1 MTPQAWDSPGAVW
14 DAPGAFWDPSP
25 APAPPKP
32 KKKPFY
38 HAPKSNANQP
48 TPSSP
53 TMPTFK
59 YNVAPKTG
67 GGFTTRAVKG
77 DPVSEAELLAAVAAA
92 TGVTSPQAEAVIKT
106 FLNKLLAC
114 SAGCDWSPNL
124 FGLFNFRP
132 TSGGSS
138 ATPDGFHN
146 ADDINAGVALS
157 FSAEAIRQWRSTL
170 NLESLGEVGK
180 LTPIIDTIIRQ
191 SDLAPD
197 KYTALGLNQ
206 MRGDH
211 LGLDPS
217 DATQGI
223 FLKAGAAAEVRVS
236 QYATITPSSVVFLVP
251 DGLSG
256 PLTVR
261 VASYIN
267 GSVRSYTY
275 TDPLTTP

>member
-1 MTPQAWDSPGAVW
+1 MTPQTWDSPGATWDSPGATW
-14 DAPGAFWDPSP
+14 DAAP

-32 KKKPFY
+32 KKKPFH
-38 HAPKSNANQP
+38 HAPKPANTEP
-48 TPSSP
+48 PITNN
-53 TMPTFK
+53 TMPTFQ

-77 DPVSEAELLAAVAAA
+77 DPVSEADLLAAVAAA
-92 TGVTSPQAEAVIKT
+92 TGVTAPQAEAVIKT

-114 SAGCDWSPNL
+114 SAGCDWSPSL
-124 FGLFNFRP
+124 FGLVNFRP

-138 ATPDGFHN
+138 PTPDGFHN
-146 ADDINAGVALS
+146 ADDINADVALS
-157 FSAEAIRQWRSTL
+157 FNAETIRQWRSTL
-170 NLESLGEVGK
+170 TLQSMGEVGK
-180 LTPIIDTIIRQ
+180 ITPVIDTIIRQ

-197 KYTALGLNQ
+197 KYTPLGLNQ

-217 DATQGI
+217 DSVQGI
-223 FLKAGAAAEVRVS
+223 FLKPGSNPEVRVT

-261 VASYIN
+261 VAVHIN

-275 TDPLTTP
+275 TNPLTTP